1 MRAGGVSSDG
11 GETARLSPASPPHER
26 AGDGGGGMGAVA
38 SEKEQEEDVQEVRG
52 RPGQRHGAE
61 AKRRMHQT
69 G

>member
-1 MRAGGVSSDG
+1 
-11 GETARLSPASPPHER
+11 
-26 AGDGGGGMGAVA
+26 MGAVA